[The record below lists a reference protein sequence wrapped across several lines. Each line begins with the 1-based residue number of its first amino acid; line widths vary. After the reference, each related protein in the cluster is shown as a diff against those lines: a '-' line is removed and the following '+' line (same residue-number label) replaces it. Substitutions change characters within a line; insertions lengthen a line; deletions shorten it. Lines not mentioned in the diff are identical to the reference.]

1 MSIRG
6 IGGRG
11 RTIGILGILLLTG
24 CGASAPARPPGGLG
38 GEVITVYKTPTCGC
52 CAEYVRYLRGHGL
65 LVHGVDRDDLA
76 PLKRQWGI
84 PEAMWSCHTARI
96 GPYVVEGHVPVE
108 AIARLWAERPSALG
122 IALPGMPPGSP
133 GMGGAR
139 TGPLTLYLIAPD
151 GAAHPWMQW

>member
-1 MSIRG
+1 
-6 IGGRG
+6 
-11 RTIGILGILLLTG
+11 
-24 CGASAPARPPGGLG
+24 
-38 GEVITVYKTPTCGC
+38 VITVYKTPTCGC
-52 CAEYVRYLRGHGL
+52 CEEYIRYLRGHGL
-65 LVHGVDRDDLA
+65 PVHGVERDDLA

-139 TGPLTLYLIAPD
+139 TGPLTIYLIAPD
-151 GAAHPWMQW
+151 GAPHPWMQW